1 VQQELEAISLKT
13 AKRRESLG
21 QQPLQQEQDQQPQPQ
36 QQQQQ
41 QQQQE
46 QPQQQEQQVPDAD
59 SKENE
64 GQGAEEQ
71 SGTATCGVEA
81 SSNGGLRGV
90 KRASVAAGVEG
101 AEAQKKERLQQ

>member
-1 VQQELEAISLKT
+1 MCAQVQQELEAISLKT

-21 QQPLQQEQDQQPQPQ
+21 QQPLQQEQDQQPQQ
-36 QQQQQ
+36 QQ
-41 QQQQE
+41 
-46 QPQQQEQQVPDAD
+46 QQVPDAD
-59 SKENE
+59 GKENE

-71 SGTATCGVEA
+71 SGTAARGVEA

-90 KRASVAAGVEG
+90 KRASGAVGVEG